1 MAIAATADKAA
12 YAALPEAQRAWYAAD
27 GEGFKLDPAKIEFE
41 DVVGLKT
48 ALEKERNAVRDGK
61 AAAKKALDDAMAP
74 FAGIDPVKTRALLSK
89 FDNEEEAALI
99 AAGKV
104 DEVIA
109 KRMSKRDAEQQ
120 KILKAAQDAEK
131 AAQGVAETFKSRVL
145 DNHIRAAAAKAGI
158 HPFAVD
164 DALLRARAI
173 FSLNDKGDAIQAGA
187 DGAPVLG
194 KDGKTSFGPAE
205 WLDTMKEQAPHWFP
219 SGASGGGAGGS
230 GGAGAGG
237 KTITRAAFDSLSAA
251 EKSKAAKT
259 LTIVD

>member
-1 MAIAATADKAA
+1 MALALTVDKIDAV
-12 YAALPEAQRAWYAAD
+12 PEALRTLYAEH
-27 GEGFKLDPAKIEFE
+27 EGKFKLQVDGLE
-41 DVVGLKT
+41 DTTGLKT
-48 ALEKERNAVRDGK
+48 ALEKERQAVKDAK
-61 AAAKKALDDAMAP
+61 AASKQALADALKP
-74 FAGIDPVKTRALLSK
+74 YEGLGDPVKVRELMAQ
-89 FDNEEEAALI
+89 FEDADEAKLI
-99 AAGKV
+99 AQGKSGV
-104 DEVIA
+104 DQIIA
-109 KRMSKRDAEQQ
+109 KRTEKQRVQLQKEVDAA
-120 KILKAAQDAEK
+120 KAAEK

-145 DNHIRAAAAKAGI
+145 DNHIRAAAAKAGL
-158 HPFAVD
+158 HPFAVE

-205 WLDTMKEQAPHWFP
+205 WLDAMKESAPHWFP
-219 SGASGGGAGGS
+219 AGGSGGGAGGS

-237 KTITRAAFDSLSAA
+237 KTITRAAFDSLSTA